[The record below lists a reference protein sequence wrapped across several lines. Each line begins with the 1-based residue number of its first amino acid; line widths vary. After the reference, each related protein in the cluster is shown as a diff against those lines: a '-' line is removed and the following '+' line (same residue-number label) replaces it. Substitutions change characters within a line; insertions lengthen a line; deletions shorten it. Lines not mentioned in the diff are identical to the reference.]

1 MEVTAKLASKASR
14 GGKSA
19 FPWEAIVIQ
28 SGSFMKTYRFCIS
41 QKGFTLVELMITLV
55 VTSIISLAIYSAYVF
70 QQRTQQAQEQVVEMQ
85 QNIRSALFYL
95 TREMRM
101 AGFDPQ
107 NMAIAGVGSATKARF
122 QFTQDFND
130 NGPGMTPGNGVLDPN
145 ETITFGFANADDAD
159 IDGIADAGVASLAR
173 NIGAGGFQPIA
184 DNIQAI
190 EFYYTLESGAKTLT
204 PSVAEYEN
212 IRMVT
217 VSILARAAFAD
228 RKYRNQ
234 QTYITAS
241 GANWPVND
249 NFRRRFLI
257 SNIQL
262 RNLSL

>member
-1 MEVTAKLASKASR
+1 
-14 GGKSA
+14 
-19 FPWEAIVIQ
+19 
-28 SGSFMKTYRFCIS
+28 MKIYRLCKS

-70 QQRTQQAQEQVVEMQ
+70 QQRTQKAQEQVVEMQ

-101 AGFDPQ
+101 AGCDPQ
-107 NMAIAGVGSATKARF
+107 NMAIAGVAVATKARF
-122 QFTQDFND
+122 QFTEDIND
-130 NGPGMTPGNGVLDPN
+130 NGPDLTPGNGILDPN
-145 ETITFGFANADDAD
+145 ETITFGFADADDAD
-159 IDGIADAGVASLAR
+159 LNGIADAGVASLAR

-190 EFYYTLESGAKTLT
+190 EFYYTMESGAKTLT
-204 PSVAEYEN
+204 PSLTEYEN

-228 RKYRNQ
+228 KQFHNQ
-234 QTYITAS
+234 QTYVTAS

-257 SNIQL
+257 TNIQL
-262 RNLSL
+262 RNMGL